1 MPVSGVPIFYVLE
14 HPMLTQQPYYTPSGK
29 FSVGGLITMTVFGTL
44 AAAALSVA
52 YGYLTTYN
60 PFIYFNILATFG
72 FGFVMGL
79 AASMGATMG
88 KIRNSA
94 IASLIAVLVGLMGV
108 YFSWVIWL
116 YASSGQADEAML
128 VLDPIALFAIL
139 DHLAQQG
146 VWSLKSWTPRGET
159 LYGIWGLEA
168 LFIVGATVYSV
179 YKGVT
184 STPFCEDCNA
194 WCDEEL
200 EEKPAGFVTDA
211 KAFRHALELGNLTV
225 LGELDKSNY
234 AQFSRSTLYV
244 CPKGTHAGYLSVT
257 NVQESVNKKGDT
269 EEKKSSLV
277 EHLTVS
283 DQTNLQSIRDILSVN
298 PFVQAEPT
306 PEAS

>member
-1 MPVSGVPIFYVLE
+1 
-14 HPMLTQQPYYTPSGK
+14 MLTQQPYYTPSGK

-79 AASMGATMG
+79 AASMGASMG

-94 IASLIAVLVGLMGV
+94 IASLIAVLVGFMGV
-108 YFSWVIWL
+108 YFSWVVWL

-159 LYGIWGLEA
+159 LYAVERGVA
-168 LFIVGATVYSV
+168 LLQAEVATQAHTL
-179 YKGVT
+179 GVVQLLLR
-184 STPFCEDCNA
+184 
-194 WCDEEL
+194 EE
-200 EEKPAGFVTDA
+200 
-211 KAFRHALELGNLTV
+211 GNLV
-225 LGELDKSNY
+225 LSQSPHEGRNGLLLQGSL
-234 AQFSRSTLYV
+234 QV
-244 CPKGTHAGYLSVT
+244 CC
-257 NVQESVNKKGDT
+257 
-269 EEKKSSLV
+269 
-277 EHLTVS
+277 S
-283 DQTNLQSIRDILSVN
+283 DARPRPLR
-298 PFVQAEPT
+298 
-306 PEAS
+306 